1 MAFVHDY
8 LTQLGGAERVLLELL
23 KLYPEAPLFTSVSDR
38 QIRERHFGHVDV
50 RASFLQRVPGA
61 ARNFRALL
69 PLYPVAFASLDLHD
83 YDLVISSTTSFAK
96 GVRVGPRALHVCYIN
111 TPTRF
116 LWFPAE
122 YAAEVTPALLQPA
135 AALVLPGLR
144 LWDHAAAQ
152 RPHIMIANSQHVAQR
167 VRDVYQRSAAVVHCP
182 VDASA
187 FSVGHGPGDYLL
199 VISRL
204 LPYKRVHLAIE
215 ACNTLSLPLV
225 IAGIGPDADRL
236 RRLAGPSVRFVGH
249 VDDARRRTLMSGARA
264 VIIPGHEDFGLVPLE
279 AAASGRPAIAYAAG
293 GALETIVEG
302 ATGLLFR
309 EPTADALAQT
319 LQRLAATTFDPV
331 RMAEHVSSFSPE
343 LFRERLAA
351 LIAPALRGRQNGTR

>member
-23 KLYPEAPLFTSVSDR
+23 KLYPDAPLYTSLFAPE
-38 QIRERHFGHVDV
+38 IRERHFGHVAV
-50 RASFLQRVPGA
+50 RTSFLQRVPSA

-69 PLYPVAFASLDLHD
+69 PFYPAAFASLDLRE

-122 YAAEVTPALLQPA
+122 YAAEVTPLLLRPA

-144 LWDHAAAQ
+144 IWDRAAAQ
-152 RPHIMIANSQHVAQR
+152 RPHLMVANSQHVAQR
-167 VRDVYQRSAAVVHCP
+167 VRDVYQRDAAVVHCP
-182 VDASA
+182 VDAGA
-187 FSVGHGPGDYLL
+187 FSVGKGPGDYLL

-215 ACNTLSLPLV
+215 ACNELGLPLV
-225 IAGIGPDADRL
+225 IAGTGPDEPRL
-236 RRLAGPSVRFVGH
+236 RRLAGPSTRFVGR
-249 VDDARRRTLMSGARA
+249 VDDAQRRALMSGARA
-264 VIIPGHEDFGLVPLE
+264 VIVPGHEDFGLVPLE
-279 AAASGRPAIAYAAG
+279 AAASGRPAIAFAAG

-302 ATGLLFR
+302 ATGLFFR
-309 EPTADALAQT
+309 EPTAEALAQT
-319 LQRLAATTFDPV
+319 LQRLATTTFDPV
-331 RMAEHVSSFSPE
+331 RMTEHASSFSPE
-343 LFRERLAA
+343 LFRARLAA
-351 LIAPALRGRQNGTR
+351 LMAPALRERQNGTR